1 MRPVPSTATTQTR
14 EVQSVDDSRGLP
26 PPPPQGPSPDAPG
39 TPSVWAPPD
48 AAEAYD
54 RRARQAPDT
63 SGVDVEVERGGD
75 GPPPPP
81 FVRQRRR
88 RRRNLLI
95 AIVVVVVIGTPVALA
110 IAGGL
115 SFSDDPEA
123 ATDEG
128 PSASPDEAPD
138 DDPSNPEGPS
148 GDVELEPLDLD
159 RLDGLDAVYGRLFT
173 DIDASEQAMMG
184 FQDELTAAFQSQD
197 PTDLDGLLDAVT
209 DAAGRGRGALLDVRE
224 RLADGLDDDGAEA
237 VRESYVAHLDS
248 WADYMAA
255 IEDDPAVLTSD
266 DTDSSF
272 TVHINATADGFAR
285 AVEEHLPDDID
296 GDVRRFAD
304 ALLDRGFRGLGSADV

>member
-1 MRPVPSTATTQTR
+1 M
-14 EVQSVDDSRGLP
+14 DDSRGLP
-26 PPPPQGPSPDAPG
+26 PPPPQGPTPDAQG

-48 AAEAYD
+48 AAAAYD
-54 RRARQAPDT
+54 RLARQTTQT
-63 SGVDVEVERGGD
+63 SGVDVEVEQGGD

-95 AIVVVVVIGTPVALA
+95 AIVVVAVIGTPVALA

-128 PSASPDEAPD
+128 PSASPDDGEAPD
-138 DDPSNPEGPS
+138 EDPSNPEGPR
-148 GDVELEPLDLD
+148 GDVDLEPLDLD
-159 RLDGLDAVYGRLFT
+159 QLEGLDAVYGRLLT

-184 FQDELTAAFQSQD
+184 FQDELAVAFQSQD

-209 DAAGRGRGALLDVRE
+209 DAASRGRGALLDVRE
-224 RLADGLDDDGAEA
+224 RLEEPLDDGGAEA
-237 VRESYVAHLDS
+237 VRESYIAHLDS

-255 IEDDPAVLTSD
+255 IEDDPAVLSSD

-272 TVHINATADGFAR
+272 TVHINATADAFAR
-285 AVEEHLPDDID
+285 AVEEHLPGDIGD
-296 GDVRRFAD
+296 DVRRFAD
-304 ALLDRGFRGLGSADV
+304 GLLDRGFRGRGGADV